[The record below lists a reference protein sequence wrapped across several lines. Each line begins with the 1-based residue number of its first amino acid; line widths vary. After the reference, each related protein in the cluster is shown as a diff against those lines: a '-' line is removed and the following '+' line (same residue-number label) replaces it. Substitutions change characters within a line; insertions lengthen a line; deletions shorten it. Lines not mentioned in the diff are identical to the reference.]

1 MRFVLKKLFEKN
13 LINPNVIT
21 VTGKTIKENIEQFS
35 WSLVGKKPYD
45 FLIEKIV
52 NKPQSSSA
60 LDLGNRVHD
69 ALNKIGKGQAKL
81 EDYTEE
87 NEVKSIKNGLDA
99 LEKIKNDHPGFKLK
113 ETEFGVK
120 LPVKSMIDY
129 KDEDT
134 LMFKGKID
142 AVYEHDDGVI
152 LIDYKTSR
160 GTNDKSDYN
169 EPHAQEDKE

>member
-1 MRFVLKKLFEKN
+1 MCIR
-13 LINPNVIT
+13 
-21 VTGKTIKENIEQFS
+21 
-35 WSLVGKKPYD
+35 D
-45 FLIEKIV
+45 
-52 NKPQSSSA
+52 
-60 LDLGNRVHD
+60 R
-69 ALNKIGKGQAKL
+69 NKIGKGQAKL

-160 GTNDKSDYN
+160 GTNDKSDYKRLLAVYKKMYSIDN
-169 EPHAQEDKE
+169 DIDEGKIKTCVIFVSLRSGINSGKWD